1 MKLIRRQFGPDRPAH
16 TVDWEMLTGT
26 PLQILLSFAF
36 TGNTCIERKKNYI
49 LRNSLHRRDKVN
61 KWSMLSLKLV
71 CVSHL
76 QR

>member
-36 TGNTCIERKKNYI
+36 TGNTCIEKK
-49 LRNSLHRRDKVN
+49 K
-61 KWSMLSLKLV
+61 KLYPKE
-71 CVSHL
+71 
-76 QR
+76 QFAQKRQGK